1 MSPKELLYI
10 EDALG
15 HEKQIKCTCQSS
27 AKTLEDKELASFV
40 ESIAQKHATCFNKFY
55 GLVGG

>member
-15 HEKQIKCTCQSS
+15 HQKQVKDTCQNS
-27 AKTLEDKELASFV
+27 ANMLEDRELKNFV
-40 ESIAQKHATCFNKFY
+40 SQLSEKHQTCFDNFY
-55 GLVGG
+55 KLLG

>member
-15 HEKQIKCTCQSS
+15 HEKQVKDTCQSS
-27 AKTLEDKELASFV
+27 ANMLEDRELKNFV
-40 ESIAQKHATCFNKFY
+40 SQLGEKHQTCFDSFY
-55 GLVGG
+55 KLLG

>member
-15 HEKQIKCTCQSS
+15 LKQNTNNQCRKAARHLTDTWARCG
-27 AKTLEDKELASFV
+27 APRNAAEN
-40 ESIAQKHATCFNKFY
+40 QKPS
-55 GLVGG
+55 